1 MEKGVSSIP
10 EVSKRAEGPNEKCSS
25 CSTAEGANVVLDEGV
40 CDGVDAGD
48 STCLSLNGGG
58 ALPAGD
64 TDEFSWQP
72 TKLPDQTVWILG
84 SGETKQWARQIATG
98 KPRSFPVYQGM
109 VL

>member
-48 STCLSLNGGG
+48 HVWLRGLFDRDQQRVGVADAVEAQAVDALRRGQRYVEAG
-58 ALPAGD
+58 A
-64 TDEFSWQP
+64 
-72 TKLPDQTVWILG
+72 
-84 SGETKQWARQIATG
+84 
-98 KPRSFPVYQGM
+98 
-109 VL
+109 

>member
-10 EVSKRAEGPNEKCSS
+10 DVSKRAEGPNEKCSS

-64 TDEFSWQP
+64 TDECQ
-72 TKLPDQTVWILG
+72 QG
-84 SGETKQWARQIATG
+84 SK
-98 KPRSFPVYQGM
+98 
-109 VL
+109 